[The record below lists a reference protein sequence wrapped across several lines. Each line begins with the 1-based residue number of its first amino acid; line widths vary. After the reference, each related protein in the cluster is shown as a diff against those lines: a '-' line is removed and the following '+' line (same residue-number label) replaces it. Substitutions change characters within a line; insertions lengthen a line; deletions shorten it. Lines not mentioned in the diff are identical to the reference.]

1 MKKSKLLFFANFIL
15 LPNLIFASEYVEGR
29 VIFKLKSSIETQN
42 GQNALHKA
50 QNFLSNYGL
59 VEIVPIFSHHQ
70 RKRDLKNG
78 ELAKIYEA
86 KINVAFSAK
95 NVSERVSNLKGI
107 AFAEPRFI
115 NKISETPN
123 DPQFS
128 SQNHLPVI
136 NATQAW
142 DIQHTDGTVLVGITD
157 TGIDLSHPDLQANI
171 WQNTNEIPGNNIDD
185 DNNGYIDDVNG
196 WDFAGNSPG
205 ASPDNDP
212 TDNHGHGTH
221 TSGDVAAVTNN
232 GTGVAGIS
240 WNAKI
245 MAVKAGP
252 GNSDITHGY
261 EAIAYAA
268 ENGAEIINCSWGNNN
283 FTLLGKEVVAY
294 AQSIG
299 SVIVAAAGNFNSQSP
314 QTPAIFEGV
323 LQVAATTNADQ
334 KASFSNFNY
343 FVDISAPGQS
353 ILGTT
358 LNGNYTSSSG
368 TSFSCPITS
377 GVLALV
383 KAQNPTWTNRQVLE
397 QVRVSSDANF
407 YSVLGNSAYAEKL
420 GFGRLDAQRALT
432 IQSPSVRVIAINF
445 NDGGNGI
452 PEPGETLQLE
462 ITIQNFLVPVQNLIV
477 GISEE
482 SPHLTIANSTLNVGT
497 LGSLQTA
504 VISVQMTVAQSMP
517 VNHEVLFSFTFDGS
531 TSNSFTYSDW
541 QKRSELL
548 LPAFITHT
556 AGGIKF
562 SVTDRGAMGFLQ
574 NSGNSA
580 GEGFSHADNVNLMWA
595 GTLLIG
601 KSPTEVSDAN
611 FAGSGN
617 FDSDFVR
624 IGNFIGFSNSGLLA
638 DQQSKVKFNDS
649 QADNPLGIEISQT
662 GFSFSNSND
671 SGYVILSFDVKNTNN
686 TPLNNINIGLFF
698 DWDIDE
704 ATYATN
710 YGGWDSVNQIGWMS
724 ENSSSTSKH
733 CGLKVLNSQGAS
745 AYRILPDEETWD
757 SDGFSENDKWNALSG
772 GFLQTSGTQDDLSHL
787 IGTGPYDI
795 PPNGKIR
802 VAFAVI
808 GAANLNDLV
817 SFGQAAQAKWQ
828 QIDPLLDL
836 KENSNKQI
844 AKEFILSQNYPNPF
858 NPTTTINY
866 KLQITNYELGKL
878 TIFNILG
885 ETVKEFELKNK
896 VGSVVWNGTNEK
908 AEQVSSGIY
917 LYRLQSGQF
926 SMTKKMLFLK

>member
-1 MKKSKLLFFANFIL
+1 MKKSKLFFLANLILF
-15 LPNLIFASEYVEGR
+15 PSLIFASDYVEGR
-29 VIFKLKSSIETQN
+29 VIFKLKNSIETQQ
-42 GQNALHKA
+42 GQNALHKT
-50 QNFLSNYGL
+50 QNFLSDFG
-59 VEIVPIFSHHQ
+59 VFEITPIFPHHQ
-70 RKRDLKNG
+70 IKRELKNG

-86 KINVAFSAK
+86 KINVSFSAK
-95 NVSERVSNLKGI
+95 DISEKVSNLKGI

-142 DIQHTDGTVLVGITD
+142 DIQHTDGAVLVGITD
-157 TGIDLSHPDLQANI
+157 TGVDLDHPDLQANI
-171 WQNTNEIPGNNIDD
+171 WQNTDEIAGNNIDD

-205 ASPDNDP
+205 ANPDNDP

-261 EAIAYAA
+261 EAVAYAA

-283 FTLLGKEVVAY
+283 YTLLGEEVVAY
-294 AQSIG
+294 AHSLG
-299 SVIVAAAGNFNSQSP
+299 SAIVAASGNFNSQTP
-314 QTPAIFEGV
+314 QTPAIFDGV
-323 LQVAATTNADQ
+323 LQVSATTDADQ
-334 KASFSNFNY
+334 KASFSNYNN

-353 ILGTT
+353 ILGTA
-358 LNGNYTSSSG
+358 LNGNYTNSSG

-397 QVRVSSDANF
+397 QVRVSSDENF
-407 YSVLGNSAYAEKL
+407 YTVIGNSAYTEKL

-432 IQSPSVRVIAINF
+432 IQSPSVRVLGINY

-462 ITIQNFLVPVQNLIV
+462 ITIQNFLTPVQNLDV
-477 GISEE
+477 GISEN
-482 SPHLTIANSTLNVGT
+482 SPHLTLANSTVSVGT
-497 LGSLQTA
+497 LGNLQTTT
-504 VISVQMTVAQSMP
+504 ISVDLTVAQSMP
-517 VNHEVLFSFTFDGS
+517 VNHEVLFSFTFEG
-531 TSNSFTYSDW
+531 TTANSFTYSDW
-541 QKRSELL
+541 EKRSELL

-580 GEGFSHADNVNLMWA
+580 GEGFSQADNVNLMWA
-595 GTLLIG
+595 GTLLVG
-601 KSPTEVSDAN
+601 KSATEVSDAN
-611 FAGSGN
+611 YAGSGN
-617 FDSDFVR
+617 FDTDFSR
-624 IGNFIGFSNSGLLA
+624 IGNFIGFSTSGLLA
-638 DQQSKVKFNDS
+638 DQQSEVKYNDS
-649 QADNPLGIEISQT
+649 LADTPLGIEITQT
-662 GFSFSNSND
+662 GFSYSNQND
-671 SGYVILSFDVKNTNN
+671 SGYVILSFDVRNTNS
-686 TPLNNINIGLFF
+686 TSLNGINIGLFF

-704 ATYATN
+704 TTYTTN
-710 YGGWDSVNQIGWMS
+710 YGGWDSGNEIGWMS
-724 ENSSSTSKH
+724 ESSSSTSKH

-745 AYRILPDEETWD
+745 AYRVLPDEETWD
-757 SDGFSENDKWNALSG
+757 GDGFSETDKWNALSG
-772 GFLQTSGTQDDLSHL
+772 GFTQTSGTQDDLSHL
-787 IGTGPYDI
+787 IATGPYDI
-795 PPNGKIR
+795 PANGKVR

-817 SFGQAAQAKWQ
+817 SFGQAAQTKWQ
-828 QIDPLLDL
+828 QIDPLLGL
-836 KENSNKQI
+836 EESVNENVIQ
-844 AKEFILSQNYPNPF
+844 EFKLSQNYPNPF
-858 NPTTTINY
+858 NPSTIINY
-866 KLQITNYELGKL
+866 QLAMKNEGKL
-878 TIFNILG
+878 TIFNVLG
-885 ETVKEFELKNK
+885 EKVREFELTQQS
-896 VGSVVWNGTNEK
+896 GSVVWNGTNGNSK
-908 AEQVSSGIY
+908 QVSSGIY
-917 LYRLQSGQF
+917 FYRLKAGGF
-926 SMTKKMLFLK
+926 VETRKMLFLK